1 MILSKIHLYYIQ
13 FKFLLRNSPK
23 YYWAKLLSF
32 LHLHTYRLVPHPKN
46 VLIIG
51 GSFAGF
57 ELARKLAHSLPT
69 GHRVLMIEPNSHFNY
84 TFNFPRYSVLQGRE
98 HHAFIP
104 YSGISANAPHGIFSH
119 VRARAASIAPDA
131 VILESGEAV
140 PYAYLVLAT
149 GATQSPPAKLLA
161 NERKAACAELQGFQ
175 LKIRDADR
183 IAVVGAGAVGV
194 EIAADIRSFYPGK
207 KVTLVHSGQ
216 RILPRFGE
224 ELQQFA
230 VEKLGKLG
238 VEVVTGQRPKI
249 LQGEVGKHRLQFKDG
264 PVEEFDFVIPCTGQ
278 TPNSGVL
285 ADYAPEAVSASTG
298 RVLVRPTMQIAGK
311 MTSDHMFALGDV
323 AETEGPKMARAA
335 LAQVHIVHGNLMAM
349 IKGRKAKATYVPDLK
364 MEGSLHL
371 TLGRKDWV
379 TWYQTS
385 SGEETLIPGDDG
397 KDDLHVEG
405 AWKYFGGNM
414 DEFGKLSNGLLEP

>member
-1 MILSKIHLYYIQ
+1 M
-13 FKFLLRNSPK
+13 
-23 YYWAKLLSF
+23 
-32 LHLHTYRLVPHPKN
+32 
-46 VLIIG
+46 
-51 GSFAGF
+51 
-57 ELARKLAHSLPT
+57 
-69 GHRVLMIEPNSHFNY
+69 
-84 TFNFPRYSVLQGRE
+84 
-98 HHAFIP
+98 
-104 YSGISANAPHGIFSH
+104 
-119 VRARAASIAPDA
+119 
-131 VILESGEAV
+131 

-264 PVEEFDFVIPCTGQ
+264 PVEEFDFV
-278 TPNSGVL
+278 
-285 ADYAPEAVSASTG
+285 
-298 RVLVRPTMQIAGK
+298 VRLFLDSIE
-311 MTSDHMFALGDV
+311 L
-323 AETEGPKMARAA
+323 
-335 LAQVHIVHGNLMAM
+335 LVHGAD
-349 IKGRKAKATYVPDLK
+349 R
-364 MEGSLHL
+364 
-371 TLGRKDWV
+371 
-379 TWYQTS
+379 
-385 SGEETLIPGDDG
+385 
-397 KDDLHVEG
+397 
-405 AWKYFGGNM
+405 
-414 DEFGKLSNGLLEP
+414 